1 MLERLNVGR
10 PARVIGADGR
20 PLTLAD
26 LPARDVRWSK
36 KRKAQVVA
44 AVRGNLISFDEAMRR
59 YGLSPVEFIAWESEV
74 MVFLSAR
81 KRATEKLFDR
91 YARTGALLVTYHGGD
106 ELRLRRKV
114 GKKPRRTRE

>member
-74 MVFLSAR
+74 LVFLAAR
-81 KRATEKLFDR
+81 QRATERRDFRVLSR
-91 YARTGALLVTYHGGD
+91 EARAAAWKRGEAV
-106 ELRLRRKV
+106 
-114 GKKPRRTRE
+114 

>member
-10 PARVIGADGR
+10 PARVIGADGK
-20 PLTLAD
+20 PLTLES
-26 LPARDVRWSK
+26 LPARDARWSK

-81 KRATEKLFDR
+81 QHATERREFR
-91 YARTGALLVTYHGGD
+91 V
-106 ELRLRRKV
+106 LRRVASATAWKRGEAV
-114 GKKPRRTRE
+114 

>member
-26 LPARDVRWSK
+26 LPARDARWNG

-44 AVRGNLISFDEAMRR
+44 AVRGNLISFDEAVRR
-59 YGLSPVEFIAWESEV
+59 YGLSPGEYSAWEHEV
-74 MVFLSAR
+74 LAFLAER
-81 KRATEKLFDR
+81 RRATERREFRL
-91 YARTGALLVTYHGGD
+91 
-106 ELRLRRKV
+106 LRREASAFAWKRARA
-114 GKKPRRTRE
+114 G

>member
-44 AVRGNLISFDEAMRR
+44 AVRGNLISFDEAVRR
-59 YGLSPVEFIAWESEV
+59 YGLSPDEFIGWESEV
-74 MVFLSAR
+74 LVFLAGR
-81 KRATEKLFDR
+81 QRAGERRDFR
-91 YARTGALLVTYHGGD
+91 V
-106 ELRLRRKV
+106 LRRQAIVAAWKSSQA
-114 GKKPRRTRE
+114 G

>member
-44 AVRGNLISFDEAMRR
+44 AVRGNLISFDEAVRR
-59 YGLSPVEFIAWESEV
+59 YGLSPGEFIAWESEV
-74 MVFLSAR
+74 LVFLALR
-81 KRATEKLFDR
+81 QRAVERRDFRL
-91 YARTGALLVTYHGGD
+91 
-106 ELRLRRKV
+106 LRRQATAAAWKS
-114 GKKPRRTRE
+114 REAG